1 MRASRFDAAAI
12 AAASRRTETRR
23 ARHSATRDS
32 TIPSD
37 RARREKDDARARAAT
52 RRAVGAGEGR
62 GRRRDAA
69 SKKSGH
75 LRERRDAKNDEKTT
89 RTARKERREKNE
101 WLREWLRYV
110 LTCRFEWTFGVF
122 EVRARARVRLG
133 RVDVPWCRREGT
145 FGVFE
150 VRVRSRISGFRSLR
164 HGAERSL
171 YTRRRQATRRRSR
184 AHVSSSE
191 RWRHLHARIPAG
203 MERARRALSRGA
215 LESCSRAST
224 DVMITA
230 RRAVYALISH
240 RGESALMA
248 TPTST
253 DARMTS
259 PRRSP
264 LTRSSCHSNIAATL
278 SKHPMTYWSM
288 RK

>member
-1 MRASRFDAAAI
+1 MCI
-12 AAASRRTETRR
+12 
-23 ARHSATRDS
+23 RD
-32 TIPSD
+32 
-37 RARREKDDARARAAT
+37 R
-52 RRAVGAGEGR
+52 
-62 GRRRDAA
+62 
-69 SKKSGH
+69 
-75 LRERRDAKNDEKTT
+75 
-89 RTARKERREKNE
+89 
-101 WLREWLRYV
+101 
-110 LTCRFEWTFGVF
+110 F
-122 EVRARARVRLG
+122 EVRARARVSLG
-133 RVDVPWCRREGT
+133 RVDVLECRLLWT